1 MKKSLHWAQMEEAS
15 VIWGMRFLLR
25 IYLLFGRT
33 VLQLFL

>member
-1 MKKSLHWAQMEEAS
+1 MEETS
-15 VIWGMRFLLR
+15 VIWGMQFVLR